1 MLGFAE
7 REKIRRIIFGG
18 WACFIVLVCLLAD
31 DTDMPMSLAICGI
44 FLLLIG
50 TICFICEKFAPLPG
64 ENTLPPSS
72 LKIYAPFYSILMMAA
87 LARTASPYA
96 WGLVLLVGFFCWVRD
111 YRRDSNG
118 KRRILRCVLLACLSA
133 VLMVFDVV
141 SYPFGVVLTLAFW
154 CGMLYLAAAYTR
166 RTAEKHSQTM
176 LLLWDSMFIL
186 SLVLGMAIFIKFL
199 LLGGSSAWE

>member
-1 MLGFAE
+1 MQNGQ
-7 REKIRRIIFGG
+7 KIRRMIFGG
-18 WACFIVLVCLLAD
+18 WAAFVVLVCLWP
-31 DTDMPMSLAICGI
+31 TDHANMPMSLAMCGI

-50 TICFICEKFAPLPG
+50 TIWFICEKFAPLPG
-64 ENTLPPSS
+64 ADALPVSS
-72 LKIYAPFYSILMMAA
+72 LKLYAPFYSILMMAA
-87 LARTASPYA
+87 LARITSLYA
-96 WGLVLLVGFFCWVRD
+96 WGLVLLVGFFCWARD
-111 YRRDSNG
+111 YRQASNE

-133 VLMVFDVV
+133 VFMVFDVV